1 MTRPST
7 ASVRTAPR
15 GAPAALLV
23 ALLAVLLVVLVVAC
37 GSSDDGDAD
46 ERSGR
51 ATTTVGGPC
60 ADLEPFGEFG
70 EVLVD
75 IGGTE
80 RCLLL
85 AQDPDQ
91 RARGLMEVTDL
102 EGYPGM
108 LFAFPSDTEGG
119 FWMRNTPTPLS
130 IAYLDASG
138 RVVATLDMDPCEDV
152 PDCPVYEPGVI
163 YRTAVEVPQ
172 GDLEAVG
179 LTDGTT
185 LEIESAVTPT

>member
-1 MTRPST
+1 MTRPRT
-7 ASVRTAPR
+7 ASARSAPR
-15 GAPAALLV
+15 VAPAALLV
-23 ALLAVLLVVLVVAC
+23 VVLVAVLAGC
-37 GSSDDGDAD
+37 GSGGGGSDAGD

-60 ADLEPFGEFG
+60 ADLEPFGDFG

-85 AQDPDQ
+85 AEDPDQ
-91 RARGLMEVTDL
+91 RARGLMDVTDL

-130 IAYLDASG
+130 IAHLDASG
-138 RVVATLDMDPCEDV
+138 TVVATLDMDPCEDR
-152 PDCPVYEPGVI
+152 PDCPVYEPGVT

-179 LTDGTT
+179 LTDGAT
-185 LEIESAVTPT
+185 LEFQSAVDPS